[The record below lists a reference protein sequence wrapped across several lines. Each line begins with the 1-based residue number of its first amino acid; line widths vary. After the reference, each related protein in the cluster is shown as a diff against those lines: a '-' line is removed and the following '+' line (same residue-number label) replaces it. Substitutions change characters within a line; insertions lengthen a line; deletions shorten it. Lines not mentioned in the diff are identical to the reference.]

1 MTETTHKRLKLPV
14 SDVTCLGAD
23 NSGPG
28 GAPRTDLRLQLGLLR
43 AAGAWAPHRGPST
56 SASSLLYDAYSA
68 GVILLLL
75 AFVGSQVSAMLHFW
89 GDILSVTTNACV
101 TFTYT
106 MAIFKLLV
114 VLTMRRSAEHLINE
128 LNRCMQEY
136 GRELAGE
143 KASVFARCGRRARRV
158 VVGHVAIGAVAYVC
172 GVALPA
178 VRGRV
183 CPAASCRARDGFPVL
198 VWYPFPFTV
207 SPAYEALDG
216 SPPVPASKHRQR
228 VRSAQ
233 QRLNHTIWR
242 YKLRA
247 AGSDKRQ
254 AVDGYSKRGPAMA
267 HGLMFAGVSLGFFYG
282 YILSTTLDGFFVTL
296 IIYLSGQLRLLNLM
310 AESMCSVQPAHSRRD
325 VAAPA
330 DTSEECVRRR
340 LAQCVRY
347 HTDVDRCVQQLS
359 TLLGP
364 ILLGQ
369 VLADVVTISATAF
382 VTTTGKTDSGWVFKY
397 GSYLAAIAEQL
408 LLYCWFG
415 NDVLTE
421 SERLQLSAYSSQW
434 VGASPRCRKELRLF
448 LCRAHSP
455 LRLTASKF
463 YTISRETFL
472 LLMNA
477 SFSYYAVLRQL
488 NSD

>member
-1 MTETTHKRLKLPV
+1 
-14 SDVTCLGAD
+14 
-23 NSGPG
+23 
-28 GAPRTDLRLQLGLLR
+28 
-43 AAGAWAPHRGPST
+43 
-56 SASSLLYDAYSA
+56 
-68 GVILLLL
+68 
-75 AFVGSQVSAMLHFW
+75 
-89 GDILSVTTNACV
+89 
-101 TFTYT
+101 
-106 MAIFKLLV
+106 
-114 VLTMRRSAEHLINE
+114 
-128 LNRCMQEY
+128 
-136 GRELAGE
+136 
-143 KASVFARCGRRARRV
+143 
-158 VVGHVAIGAVAYVC
+158 
-172 GVALPA
+172 
-178 VRGRV
+178 
-183 CPAASCRARDGFPVL
+183 
-198 VWYPFPFTV
+198 
-207 SPAYEALDG
+207 
-216 SPPVPASKHRQR
+216 
-228 VRSAQ
+228 
-233 QRLNHTIWR
+233 
-242 YKLRA
+242 
-247 AGSDKRQ
+247 
-254 AVDGYSKRGPAMA
+254 
-267 HGLMFAGVSLGFFYG
+267 MFAGVSLGFFYG

-310 AESMCSVQPAHSRRD
+310 AESMCSAQPAHSRRD

-330 DTSEECVRRR
+330 DTSEECVRLR

-434 VGASPRCRKELRLF
+434 VGASPRFRKELRLF
-448 LCRAHSP
+448 LCRAHRP

>member
-1 MTETTHKRLKLPV
+1 MNRSSDQRLKLPV

-143 KASVFARCGRRARRV
+143 KASVFAGCCRQARRV

-183 CPAASCRARDGFPVL
+183 CPAASCRAKDGFPVL

-207 SPAYEALDG
+207 SPAYEL
-216 SPPVPASKHRQR
+216 
-228 VRSAQ
+228 
-233 QRLNHTIWR
+233 I
-242 YKLRA
+242 
-247 AGSDKRQ
+247 
-254 AVDGYSKRGPAMA
+254 
-267 HGLMFAGVSLGFFYG
+267 FAGVSLGFFYG

-310 AESMCSVQPAHSRRD
+310 AESMCSAQPAHSRRD

-347 HTDVDRCVQQLS
+347 HTDVDRCVRQLS

-434 VGASPRCRKELRLF
+434 VGASPRFRRELRLF
-448 LCRAHSP
+448 LCRAHRP

>member
-1 MTETTHKRLKLPV
+1 MAKYSVR
-14 SDVTCLGAD
+14 G
-23 NSGPG
+23 GGG
-28 GAPRTDLRLQLGLLR
+28 GAPALDLRLQLRLLR
-43 AAGAWAPHRGPST
+43 LAGAWGPSP
-56 SASSLLYDAYSA
+56 SASSTSLPYAGYSA
-68 GVILLLL
+68 AVVLLLL

-106 MAIFKLLV
+106 MAMFKLLV
-114 VLTMRRSAEHLINE
+114 VLIMRPSAEYLIQE

-136 GRELAGE
+136 GRDLSSE
-143 KASVFARCGRRARRV
+143 KAAVLARCGRLSRHVAAA
-158 VVGHVAIGAVAYVC
+158 HVAIGAVAYVC

-178 VRGRV
+178 ARGRL
-183 CPAASCRARDGFPVL
+183 CPSAACRAADGFPVL

-207 SPAYEALDG
+207 SPAYEL
-216 SPPVPASKHRQR
+216 VF
-228 VRSAQ
+228 
-233 QRLNHTIWR
+233 
-242 YKLRA
+242 A
-247 AGSDKRQ
+247 A
-254 AVDGYSKRGPAMA
+254 
-267 HGLMFAGVSLGFFYG
+267 VSLDFFYG

-296 IIYLSGQLRLLNLM
+296 IIYVSGQLRLLNLM
-310 AESMCSVQPAHSRRD
+310 AQNVCAGAGGGGSEASEQRVRD
-325 VAAPA
+325 
-330 DTSEECVRRR
+330 R

-347 HTDVDRCVQQLS
+347 HTDVDRCVQRLS
-359 TLLGP
+359 ALLGP

-434 VGASPRCRKELRLF
+434 VSAPARFRKGLLVF
-448 LCRAHSP
+448 LCRAHRP